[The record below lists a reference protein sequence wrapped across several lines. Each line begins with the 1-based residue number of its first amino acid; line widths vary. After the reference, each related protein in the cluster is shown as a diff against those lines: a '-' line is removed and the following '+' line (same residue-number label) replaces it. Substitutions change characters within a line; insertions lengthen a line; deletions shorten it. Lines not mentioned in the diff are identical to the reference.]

1 MNEIKSEVSS
11 KGFVK
16 LKTEV
21 VWNKLIEFGGT
32 EKFVPELIEK
42 VDLKG
47 NGIGAIRN
55 IFLKGGG
62 EIVEKLT
69 EIDVEKH
76 HMEFVIISTP
86 MPISKYTG
94 IFKVK
99 KVTDNE
105 CEVIFISKFSVLSKK
120 KVEMETIIKEFQ
132 ETFISNLNK

>member
-105 CEVIFISKFSVLSKK
+105 CEVIFNVSS
-120 KVEMETIIKEFQ
+120 T
-132 ETFISNLNK
+132 